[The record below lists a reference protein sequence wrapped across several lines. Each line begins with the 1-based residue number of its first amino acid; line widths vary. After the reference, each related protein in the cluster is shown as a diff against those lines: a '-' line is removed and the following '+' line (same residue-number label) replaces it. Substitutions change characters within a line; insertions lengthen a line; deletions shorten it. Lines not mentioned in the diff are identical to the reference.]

1 MAELNYII
9 KQETSNPLQISL
21 SNKTLIITFG
31 IYQYDKDLELSKRNE
46 WLNKTENAG
55 KGYNDW
61 IQSTEYNSLLTKWTS
76 IDNNKFE
83 VQMESLISY
92 NDVTK
97 FIERTELKADLFQIN
112 YTIDKKD
119 ATVSDSEKYNT
130 TSITVNL
137 RNKITNQQIATQNFV
152 INKDNKYIE
161 LLPMTNIERF
171 KDQELVINPLFKD
184 GKELKNFPSE
194 FNIYINFQP
203 YIPDLVYLN
212 FDRENNRFQKNNLL
226 NVEAGDYVVKLMLS
240 NWKIQYNQE
249 ITFNLKVKNLITKK
263 IWKEKS
269 TEIKFYHRIRDNEPE
284 KITVLLDNTKDNII
298 VLG

>member
-9 KQETSNPLQISL
+9 KQETPNPLQISL

-61 IQSTEYNSLLTKWTS
+61 IQTTEYNSLLTKWTS

-137 RNKITNQQIATQNFV
+137 RNKITNQQIATQTFV

-161 LLPMTNIERF
+161 LLSMANIERF
-171 KDQELVINPLFKD
+171 KDQELVITPLFKD

-194 FNIYINFQP
+194 FNIYISFQP

>member
-9 KQETSNPLQISL
+9 RQETPNPLQISL
-21 SNKTLIITFG
+21 SNKTLVITFG
-31 IYQYDKDLELSKRNE
+31 IYQYDRDLELSKRNE

-61 IQSTEYNSLLTKWTS
+61 IQSSEYNSLLTKWTS
-76 IDNNKFE
+76 IDNTKFE

-92 NDVTK
+92 NDTTK

-119 ATVSDSEKYNT
+119 ATVSNSEKYNT
-130 TSITVNL
+130 TAITLNL
-137 RNKITNQQIATQNFV
+137 RNKITNQQIATQTFV
-152 INKDNKYIE
+152 INKNNKYIE
-161 LLPMTNIERF
+161 LLPMSNIEKF
-171 KDQELVINPLFKD
+171 KDQELIITPLFKD

-194 FNIYINFQP
+194 FNIYISFQP
-203 YIPDLVYLN
+203 YNPDLVYLN
-212 FDRENNRFQKNNLL
+212 FDRENNKFRKNNLL
-226 NVEAGDYVVKLMLS
+226 SVEAGDYVVKLMLS